1 VDYLVKTS
9 SQLRPLLVGFRKA
22 AGFTQAQVALRL
34 GVTQQTYAQL
44 EARPESGSM
53 ERVFKVLR
61 LLNVNM
67 VLQHASG
74 NLINEQASQPEK
86 SSSRPVKALVASP
99 TKKREDW

>member
-1 VDYLVKTS
+1 MDYPVKTA

-22 AGFTQAQVALRL
+22 AGLTQAQMALRL

-44 EARPESGSM
+44 EAKPESSSM
-53 ERVFKVLR
+53 ERIFKVLR

-67 VLQHASG
+67 VLDHA
-74 NLINEQASQPEK
+74 
-86 SSSRPVKALVASP
+86 KAIATPTVPP

>member
-1 VDYLVKTS
+1 VDYPVKTP

-22 AGFTQAQVALRL
+22 AGLTQAQMAIRL

-44 EARPESGSM
+44 EAKPESGSM
-53 ERVFKVLR
+53 ERIFKVLR

-67 VLQHASG
+67 VLHASSA
-74 NLINEQASQPEK
+74 LIKEQNA
-86 SSSRPVKALVASP
+86 VAAPAVSP